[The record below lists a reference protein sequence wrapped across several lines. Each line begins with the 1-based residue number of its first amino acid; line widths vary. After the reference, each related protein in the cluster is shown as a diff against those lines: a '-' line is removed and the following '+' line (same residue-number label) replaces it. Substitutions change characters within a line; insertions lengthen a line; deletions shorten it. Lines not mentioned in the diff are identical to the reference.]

1 MGVKKTMK
9 TIQFNEIYSMNDSD
23 KIFVSKDAIYIQI
36 LDYEKNYRKQVSCE
50 LVYLTKIIADLFDF
64 ECRKMLQRQRVE
76 MTVLEIKTNFNPH
89 NYYPKT
95 SFVQYIPT
103 NEDDE

>member
-1 MGVKKTMK
+1 MK

-36 LDYEKNYRKQVSCE
+36 LDYEKNCTKQVASK
-50 LVYLTKIIADLFDF
+50 LVYLTKIIADLFDS
-64 ECRKMLQRQRVE
+64 EYPKMLQRQRVE
-76 MTVLEIKTNFNPH
+76 MTVLEIKNNFTSH

-103 NEDDE
+103 DEDEE